1 MSFVASQNPLSTTR
15 ILQGSNQTIAK
26 VDAPVAGT
34 VYSYTLPNNT
44 KRFAI
49 LADEACLLKYG
60 SSPAAIVAG
69 EYWPVE
75 GGASYEE
82 QLLNLSGKTI
92 YFSSDVSNDIIRI
105 NSWA

>member
-1 MSFVASQNPLSTTR
+1 MSFVASQNPLSTSR

-26 VDAPVAGT
+26 VEAPIAGT

-49 LADEACLLKYG
+49 LADEACLLKFG
-60 SSPAAIVAG
+60 TSAAAIDAG
-69 EYWPVE
+69 EFWPIE
-75 GGASYEE
+75 GGSSYEE

-92 YFSSDVSNDIIRI
+92 YFASDTANDIIRI